1 MRSQLLQRNKQIA
14 EEEEEEEDYDY
25 DDYEQQQQQTKKQN
39 ETIDIDLMD
48 ETHLSRDHQLSR
60 GDSAL
65 LEPSGDGVEEFSVSS
80 SDDEALWEQTLCSRG
95 MAGPK
100 ELSPR
105 SVQTVSS
112 RDIRGHKSQMV
123 PKHLPWCPK
132 ST

>member
-1 MRSQLLQRNKQIA
+1 M
-14 EEEEEEEDYDY
+14 
-25 DDYEQQQQQTKKQN
+25 KQN